1 MPCEVPV
8 WKAIPE
14 QGFELIETGV
24 HVLDHPV
31 VALSQ
36 LLLRNRLILRVHD
49 HRRRL
54 RLSGVGP
61 SSRLGF
67 PPIYWLLCLF
77 KVLRHD

>member
-8 WKAIPE
+8 WKSIPE

-31 VALSQ
+31 VALCQ
-36 LLLRNRLILRVHD
+36 LLLRNGLILGVHYY
-49 HRRRL
+49 HRRL
-54 RLSGVGP
+54 RLSGEGP
-61 SSRLGF
+61 GSRFGF
-67 PPIYWLLCLF
+67 PPVYWLLCLF